1 MTKET
6 QVETVQEVEAVEAVE
21 ETQPQTVVVND
32 KAFLMESVTERGAM
46 IIRDIQLADAAIQR
60 HRLDL
65 DLVQAARD
73 TFVSALSQEAEAN
86 FELAPEEL
94 QPETE
99 ETGAE

>member
-6 QVETVQEVEAVEAVE
+6 QVETQV

-32 KAFLMESVTERGAM
+32 KAYLVESVTERGSM
-46 IIRDIQLADAAIQR
+46 IIRDVQLADAAIQR

-65 DLVQAARD
+65 DLAQAARD
-73 TFVSALSQEAEAN
+73 TFITALAQEAEAN

-94 QPETE
+94 QPKPQEAE
-99 ETGAE
+99 EAEEAAE